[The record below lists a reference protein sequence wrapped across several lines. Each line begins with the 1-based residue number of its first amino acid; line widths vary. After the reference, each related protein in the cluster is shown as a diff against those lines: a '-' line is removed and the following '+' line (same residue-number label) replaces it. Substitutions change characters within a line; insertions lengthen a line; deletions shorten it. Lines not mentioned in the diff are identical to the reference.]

1 MIARKWVI
9 SALVFIVAAAVSF
22 SIVTRGSE
30 GESPVSAAARP
41 AENAITGGVPL
52 DASPEVSTAGE
63 SGYEGFQASS
73 LRMLFELHDRMVRD
87 DLPLLEATMERV
99 DRANGS
105 ITVSLSSIQPIWT
118 PTGSDRTP
126 LPVLKADWTAPT
138 DDLDMIKLPAEVI
151 VVVSGRDEIIG
162 LAVFGP
168 DASELLAP
176 GAGPLFLADAAEQL
190 FERQIDPTPG
200 PASTCEGPKAP
211 VAYSSPRD
219 ALESYFTVLGDSTTN
234 TYRNTDTFI
243 ERTSERMV
251 LDTSDLVDPV
261 TGWALAPSQQD
272 IVYQLE
278 EGKTEAEVTIR
289 PALPVQV
296 RVATDVNGEDGLI
309 AVFVAE
315 PAGRVLGFTVLA
327 PHVAYDNAGNATPV
341 LDRVVELVPLEFGE
355 EMAVYVRSTEGR
367 FECPQGSDEEPI
379 MRIPYD
385 IAAGS
390 DSRVSIN
397 LGDSS
402 YESVTEIRAPSIDQ

>member
-1 MIARKWVI
+1 MMARKWVI
-9 SALVFIVAAAVSF
+9 PVLAFTVTAMASF
-22 SIVTRGSE
+22 SIVNRGTGGDSPAT
-30 GESPVSAAARP
+30 PVSGI
-41 AENAITGGVPL
+41 AENAITGGVPP
-52 DASPEVSTAGE
+52 DAIPEVSAAGE
-63 SGYEGFQASS
+63 SGYEGFQVSS

-87 DLPLLEATMERV
+87 DLPLLEGTMERV

-105 ITVSLSSIQPIWT
+105 ITVSLSSIQAIWT
-118 PTGSDRTP
+118 PTGSDRAP
-126 LPVLKADWTAPT
+126 GPVIQADWTAPT
-138 DDLDMIKLPAEVI
+138 DDLDMINLPAEVI
-151 VVVSGRDEIIG
+151 VVVSDRDEIIG

-168 DASELLAP
+168 DANELLAP

-190 FERQIDPTPG
+190 FERQIDPIPG
-200 PASTCEGPKAP
+200 PASTCEGPKVP

-219 ALESYFTVLGDSTTN
+219 ALESYFTVLGDSTTDP
-234 TYRNTDTFI
+234 YRNADALV
-243 ERTSERMV
+243 EQTSERMV
-251 LDTSDLVDPV
+251 LDAPDLIDPV

-296 RVATDVNGEDGLI
+296 RVAADVNGENGLI

-327 PHVAYDNAGNATPV
+327 PHAAYDGEGNATPV
-341 LDRVVELVPLEFGE
+341 LDRVVELVPLEFGQ

-367 FECPQGSDEEPI
+367 FECPQGPDEKPI

-390 DSRVSIN
+390 ESRVSIN
-397 LGDSS
+397 LANGS
-402 YESVTEIRAPSIDQ
+402 YDSVTEIRAPSIDQ